1 MEGNQSGLR
10 GTEVCDCPRDSYSRK
25 YGVEFRELYEKVPLF
40 SKLHELEGM
49 VQFCS
54 PLFLDCLTYGQD
66 SELFVKKKKN
76 QNVMFLKPSN

>member
-1 MEGNQSGLR
+1 M
-10 GTEVCDCPRDSYSRK
+10 
-25 YGVEFRELYEKVPLF
+25 EFRELYEKVPLF

-54 PLFLDCLTYGQD
+54 PFFLNCLTYGQD

-76 QNVMFLKPSN
+76 QNEKKDPYLADYKLRWVRVYTF